1 MLEPY
6 ATFIKEMEEDEV
18 VTILTQEKYEQNCYE
33 VGEWYRVNKEEQEAI
48 EYLKAFQKDLYGA
61 SEKNL
66 MAIYIDRVW
75 NYIDKLQKENEDMRE
90 ELQMY
95 VDTDVMKLQEE
106 NKELEKTIE
115 QLENTIVELS
125 TAMEE

>member
-1 MLEPY
+1 MNE
-6 ATFIKEMEEDEV
+6 
-18 VTILTQEKYEQNCYE
+18 
-33 VGEWYRVNKEEQEAI
+33 EEQEAI
-48 EYLKAFQKDLYGA
+48 EYIKAFQKDLYGA

-75 NYIDKLQKENEDMRE
+75 NYIDKLQKENKQ
-90 ELQMY
+90 L
-95 VDTDVMKLQEE
+95 
-106 NKELEKTIE
+106 NKTIE